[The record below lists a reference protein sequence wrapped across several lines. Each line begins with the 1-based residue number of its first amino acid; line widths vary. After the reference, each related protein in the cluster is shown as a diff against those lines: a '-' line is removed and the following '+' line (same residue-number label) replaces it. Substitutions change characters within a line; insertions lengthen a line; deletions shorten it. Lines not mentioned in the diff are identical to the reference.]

1 MPSTPPADCTD
12 VALQHILYRR
22 CTATYIVQTLHCNI
36 YCTDV
41 ALQHILY
48 RRCTATSL
56 RIPPI
61 FHPNNPQ
68 ITQHQNTIA

>member
-41 ALQHILY
+41 ALQHYCTDVALQHYCTDVALQHILY
-48 RRCTATSL
+48 RR
-56 RIPPI
+56 
-61 FHPNNPQ
+61 
-68 ITQHQNTIA
+68 

>member
-41 ALQHILY
+41 ALQHIL
-48 RRCTATSL
+48 
-56 RIPPI
+56 
-61 FHPNNPQ
+61 
-68 ITQHQNTIA
+68 